1 MTYLTL
7 RLSIRGLANTKSYF
21 AYFSDSGY
29 SDCYKLP
36 IFISAIIIKDVLYSS
51 KEKFNIKYIMKNT
64 LNMKIIIMT
73 NCSVT

>member
-7 RLSIRGLANTKSYF
+7 RLSIRDLANTKSYF

-36 IFISAIIIKDVLYSS
+36 IFISAIIIKDVFSFILL
-51 KEKFNIKYIMKNT
+51 KRCNIKYIMKNT
-64 LNMKIIIMT
+64 LT
-73 NCSVT
+73 